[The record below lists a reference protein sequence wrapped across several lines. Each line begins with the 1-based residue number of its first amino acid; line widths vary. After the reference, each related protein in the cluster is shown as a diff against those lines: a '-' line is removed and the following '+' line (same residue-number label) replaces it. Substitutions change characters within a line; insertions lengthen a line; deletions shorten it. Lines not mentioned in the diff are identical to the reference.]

1 MLKNVHG
8 GMQLIANDKIHAI
21 FRSLVEDIVSGKY
34 SVGQRLPTDKEL
46 AGRFATS
53 RINVFRALEQL
64 KRLGL
69 ISSRKRAGTVVIA
82 APDTELSRQLL
93 NDSSRVVYCL
103 KSATPNF
110 VHWNEE
116 TCTSLAKRLSRVRL
130 KLQCLP
136 LPTRREDLSR
146 IITESMCSGAAGLII
161 LPDSDDSDFL
171 NVNSDLLVDVST
183 PILMLNRGN
192 DTSRL
197 DFVNSVNIDVMGD
210 AIRMGVLLRKNGF
223 RRMLIPGANYFHA
236 SNLWPRIR
244 VVGLQLGFRGD
255 GVSAPELTENTPDEI
270 DLCLDRAQADP
281 DLVIAAIHPAF
292 ARKILEAADRRNL
305 KRATDFNL
313 VCFDDDPAYADCQL
327 TTTSIRKAELGDVIG
342 KLLIETSR
350 NPDNFVWNSVR
361 VASAVVQRTSCRPL
375 HM

>member
-1 MLKNVHG
+1 M
-8 GMQLIANDKIHAI
+8 IANDKIHAI

-82 APDTELSRQLL
+82 APNAELSQQLL
-93 NDSSRVVYCL
+93 NDSSRVVCCL

-110 VHWNEE
+110 VHWNED
-116 TCTSLAKRLSRVRL
+116 TCAALARRLARARL
-130 KLQCLP
+130 RMECRP
-136 LPTRREDLSR
+136 LPDRREDLAR
-146 IITESMCSGAAGLII
+146 IITEAMCSGAAGLII
-161 LPDSDDSDFL
+161 LPDSGDSDFL
-171 NVNSDLLVDVST
+171 NLNSDLLVDVST

-223 RRMLIPGANYFHA
+223 KRMLVPGVGRFHA
-236 SNLWPRIR
+236 NNIWPRTR
-244 VVGLQLGFRGD
+244 VAGLQLGFRGE
-255 GVSAPELTENTPDEI
+255 GIRPPEITENSPDEI
-270 DLCLDRAQADP
+270 DFCLDRALADP
-281 DLVIAAIHPAF
+281 ELVIAAIHPIY
-292 ARKILEAADRRNL
+292 ARKILEAAERRQL
-305 KRATDFNL
+305 KPAADFNL
-313 VCFDDDPAYADCQL
+313 VSFDDDPAYADCQL
-327 TTTSIRKAELGDVIG
+327 TTTSIRKSELGDIIG
-342 KLLIETSR
+342 KLLIETAR
-350 NPDNFVWNSVR
+350 HPDNFVWNSVR
-361 VASAVVQRTSCRPL
+361 VASAIVQRTSCRPL
-375 HM
+375 HL